1 MKTAISAALHE
12 AASRGDHK
20 TITALLADGA
30 DLHARDDDGWTPLH
44 IAAWEGHR
52 EVITALLDA
61 RADLHARN
69 NNGWTSLH
77 VAASEGHREAIAAL
91 LDACADLH
99 GWPPGSPLSRDS
111 IFRRRRPTRTRAI

>member
-44 IAAWEGHR
+44 IAAWKGHR
-52 EVITALLDA
+52 KAIVTLLDA
-61 RADLHARN
+61 RADLHARS
-69 NNGWTSLH
+69 NNGWH
-77 VAASEGHREAIAAL
+77 P
-91 LDACADLH
+91 LH
-99 GWPPGSPLSRDS
+99 GCNSETDS
-111 IFRRRRPTRTRAI
+111 SRRPFARKRHHVIRNRHFPTVGS